1 MRDELPEPNA
11 ALRQVSAAWEDVL
24 GDAARLGA
32 DLASRL
38 RDAYLTEADRDADA
52 DPTHEL
58 APDPGPAGPTAE
70 VQRRAEHAV
79 RAVRHAFDDDA
90 TRERLAD
97 EGRELTRRIEAAT
110 KVTLA
115 ELGAYLTRL
124 SEALGDDARPAA

>member
-11 ALRQVSAAWEDVL
+11 AMRQVSAAWEDVL

-32 DLASRL
+32 DLAARL
-38 RDAYLTEADRDADA
+38 RDAYLAEADDDTV
-52 DPTHEL
+52 DDV
-58 APDPGPAGPTAE
+58 APDTGPAGPTAE

-90 TRERLAD
+90 TRDRLAD
-97 EGRELTRRIEAAT
+97 EGRELTRRIESAT

-115 ELGAYLTRL
+115 ELGAFLTRL
-124 SEALGDDARPAA
+124 SESLGDDARPAA